1 MRQGCGTKFERSNL
15 EAPIRPYSSGSLVSI
30 ACCWSQVL
38 ERERDVE
45 AESGGR
51 ERELWEGRREEKRG
65 RRHRNYKEAFPVLSD
80 VGCSEAKL
88 GRRMKRMIQK
98 PLPEQAGSGLSM
110 LTRPGL
116 CRALP
121 GPGRKQVIG
130 NSMFCDLLS
139 VLFRQRRTDLVG
151 GLPTKERRCRTK
163 GDGEPGPQKS
173 YVRH

>member
-1 MRQGCGTKFERSNL
+1 
-15 EAPIRPYSSGSLVSI
+15 
-30 ACCWSQVL
+30 
-38 ERERDVE
+38 
-45 AESGGR
+45 
-51 ERELWEGRREEKRG
+51 
-65 RRHRNYKEAFPVLSD
+65 
-80 VGCSEAKL
+80 
-88 GRRMKRMIQK
+88 MIQK
-98 PLPEQAGSGLSM
+98 PLPEQAVSGLSM

-163 GDGEPGPQKS
+163 GQDLRNPMCVTDAWQLSFKLEVNSKGFAVPESSMDLPKKVFLQTRNCLKS
-173 YVRH
+173 RQHFPFQTGQ